1 MTYPRKAEDRD
12 SVLFAFHQECE
23 RPTAEQIIAWTKRFP
38 EFADDIR
45 AHAAV
50 AWDWAM
56 RDGLP
61 AEQLDRSLAAKGYS
75 KALNLIFDEEH
86 SVQNI
91 TTACQSFQEMLA
103 AAGKN
108 VPDVARELKIARSVV
123 ADLVNGWM
131 VEPIPKR
138 LSNALLSS
146 LRTTPEVFHS
156 AIHLAQESPLVGHA
170 KADRAPTVTPR
181 SGEQIIRDSDMSQE
195 RKNYWLGED

>member
-1 MTYPRKAEDRD
+1 MTDPRKTEDRD

-23 RPTAEQIIAWTKRFP
+23 RPTAEQIISWTKRFP

-50 AWDWAM
+50 AWDWSM
-56 RDGLP
+56 RDAVP
-61 AEQLDRSLAAKGYS
+61 AEQLDESLTARGYS

-86 SVQNI
+86 SAQNI
-91 TTACQSFQEMLA
+91 AAKCQSFKEMLA

-108 VPDVARELKIARSVV
+108 VPDIARELNIARSVV

-131 VEPIPKR
+131 VEPIPGR
-138 LSNALLSS
+138 LSNALILS
-146 LRTTPEVFHS
+146 LKTTPESFHS
-156 AIHLAQESPLVGHA
+156 AVHLAQENPYLGHA
-170 KADRAPTVTPR
+170 KANRPPTVTPR
-181 SGEQIIRDSDMSQE
+181 NGEQIIRDSDMPQE